1 MATAFCV
8 YIFLTLSVTIL
19 PLPLFYP
26 IIGPLGLYFN
36 LVPFVDLFEG
46 SPYALKE
53 IVLNIIMMVPFGFF
67 VSFFS
72 KRKRLVKALL
82 LAFLFSLT
90 IETIQLIY
98 GLFWTNLRSFDIT
111 DIITN
116 TSGAALG
123 ALGFKILDLVLAW
136 TKKTHTT
143 LWMHENRTAIWT
155 LYDNGA
161 NTASQTGICY
171 SGSQSIMSLPHSL
184 QT

>member
-67 VSFFS
+67 VSFYS

-123 ALGFKILDLVLAW
+123 VW
-136 TKKTHTT
+136 MSTKKTHTT
-143 LWMHENRTAIWT
+143 QWMHENRTAIWT